1 MYFDTL
7 TVAQNLMKADMP
19 APQAEAIAREYAN
32 LMQHQI
38 DQFATKEDLKHL
50 ESRLEAKIEAQ
61 CNQIDKKGDI
71 RSNTLDKKIDAKF
84 NELDKKI
91 DEKFNIL
98 DRKIDEKFN
107 ILDKRMDQLDARM
120 DRLEAK
126 FEILET
132 KVEGLFLRLTVTM
145 GGMFATS
152 IGLLFAAMKLFM

>member
-61 CNQIDKKGDI
+61 CNQVDKKADI
-71 RSNTLDKKIDAKF
+71 RFNTLDK
-84 NELDKKI
+84 
-91 DEKFNIL
+91 
-98 DRKIDEKFN
+98 KIDEKFN
-107 ILDKRMDQLDARM
+107 ILDKRMD
-120 DRLEAK
+120 RLEAK
-126 FEILET
+126 LEILET

-145 GGMFATS
+145 GSMFVTTT
-152 IGLLFAAMKLFM
+152 GLLFAAMKLFM

>member
-1 MYFDTL
+1 
-7 TVAQNLMKADMP
+7 MKADMP
-19 APQAEAIAREYAN
+19 APQAEAIAKEYAN

-61 CNQIDKKGDI
+61 CNQIDKKADI

-84 NELDKKI
+84 NELDK
-91 DEKFNIL
+91 
-98 DRKIDEKFN
+98 KIDEKFN

-132 KVEGLFLRLTVTM
+132 KLEGLFLRLTVTM